1 MTVVVQLL
9 LSQLFTGFQGT
20 FQLILD
26 MSVVFLFIVSNINM
40 LVTLKVLL

>member
-9 LSQLFTGFQGT
+9 QMFTGLQGT
-20 FQLILD
+20 FLLILD